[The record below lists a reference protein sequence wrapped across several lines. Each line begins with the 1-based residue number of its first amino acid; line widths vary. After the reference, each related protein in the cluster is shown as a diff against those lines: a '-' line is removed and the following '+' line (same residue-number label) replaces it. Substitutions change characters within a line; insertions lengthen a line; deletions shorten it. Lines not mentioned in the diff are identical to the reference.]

1 VDRLRGDPGKR
12 CVESIGGKTRLLA
25 LIERPV
31 EHGPSPRMR
40 GASFV
45 ADGLN
50 CVCVAL
56 NVEPEYLPA
65 AVKGAAASTSP
76 CPTSGRCPRSWTLN
90 LRVSVSYVW
99 SVPGPFDRDLTVTG
113 TNTGEHREP

>member
-1 VDRLRGDPGKR
+1 
-12 CVESIGGKTRLLA
+12 LLA

-65 AVKGAAASTSP
+65 AVKGAAAFGLRGINITVSHKRAMP
-76 CPTSGRCPRSWTLN
+76 PLLDLEPPRLSQLRLECSW
-90 LRVSVSYVW
+90 S
-99 SVPGPFDRDLTVTG
+99 F
-113 TNTGEHREP
+113 